1 MSLSK
6 QTKFDGM
13 SQADLEKERNET
25 ILRLIHI
32 DKAMEKF
39 TSFTDRYSIYPI
51 QNKTLYNLYKKQET
65 NMWIASEYDFSQDK
79 KDYYFMKANNMKREA
94 KLIKFYII
102 ATITVD
108 GQVGTNINNRI
119 LLERYNSEER
129 LVLQLMAYMEGV
141 HAETYGMMG
150 EAFFNSYKL
159 RNKVKKMMEL
169 PFMKKRYDLL
179 DEWMLSDRPAAE
191 RYAAI
196 AAFEGISLR
205 NLFLIPHFIAKLGK
219 CPKIAELNEKIS
231 KDEGYHSLTDA
242 EFSILVN
249 STEVVKVKSRKF
261 IEIVESVVAI
271 EDEIGEY
278 LYSEPIRGQL
288 DLEGTRMFTRI
299 LADQVLKNLGVK
311 PIYNVVLPERYSWML
326 VMDLDR
332 KTSFFDRLKDYS
344 KTGEGD
350 TIDDSVFDCES
361 DDDDTSRFSD

>member
-1 MSLSK
+1 MALSK
-6 QTKFDGM
+6 NEKM
-13 SQADLEKERNET
+13 IQAGLENERNEL
-25 ILRLIHI
+25 ILRLIRI
-32 DKAMEKF
+32 DKEMEKF
-39 TSFTDRYSIYPI
+39 TSFADRYSIYPI
-51 QNKTLYNLYKKQET
+51 QNKTLYKLYKKQET

-79 KDYYFMKANNMKREA
+79 KDYHFMKANGMEKEA

-108 GQVGTNINNRI
+108 GQVGTNINNRM
-119 LLERYNSEER
+119 LLERYGSEER

-179 DEWMLSDRPAAE
+179 DEWMLSDKPAAE

-242 EFSILVN
+242 EFAVLAN
-249 STEVVKVKSRKF
+249 STETVKVEAKKF
-261 IEIVESVVAI
+261 IDIIKSVVAI
-271 EDEIGEY
+271 EDEISEY

-299 LADQVLKNLGVK
+299 LADQVLKNLNVK
-311 PIYNVVLPERYSWML
+311 PIYNIVLPEKYSWML

-332 KTSFFDRLKDYS
+332 KTAFFDRLKDYS

-350 TIDDSVFDCES
+350 TIDDSVFDSES
-361 DDDDTSRFSD
+361 DDGF

>member
-1 MSLSK
+1 MALSK
-6 QTKFDGM
+6 NEKM
-13 SQADLEKERNET
+13 IQAELEKERNEL
-25 ILRLIHI
+25 ILRLIRI
-32 DKAMEKF
+32 DKEMEKF
-39 TSFTDRYSIYPI
+39 TSFADRYSIYPI
-51 QNKTLYNLYKKQET
+51 QNKTLYKLYKKQET

-79 KDYYFMKANNMKREA
+79 KDYHFMKANGMEKEA

-108 GQVGTNINNRI
+108 GQVGTNINNRM
-119 LLERYNSEER
+119 LLERYGSEER

-179 DEWMLSDRPAAE
+179 DEWMLSDKPAAE

-242 EFSILVN
+242 EFAVLAN
-249 STEVVKVKSRKF
+249 STETVKVEAKKF
-261 IEIVESVVAI
+261 IDIIKSVVAI
-271 EDEIGEY
+271 EDEISEY

-299 LADQVLKNLGVK
+299 LADQVLKNLNVK
-311 PIYNVVLPERYSWML
+311 PIYNIVLPEKYSWML

-332 KTSFFDRLKDYS
+332 KTAFFDRLKDYS

-350 TIDDSVFDCES
+350 TIDDSVFDSES
-361 DDDDTSRFSD
+361 DDGF